1 MNGITLTILKVC
13 GSVLTG
19 LILMTMTFLIGRSSV
34 SGDLSVIKQR
44 LVAVETSQLHI
55 ITQQTNIQ
63 LKIDRLLERP

>member
-1 MNGITLTILKVC
+1 MNGLTLTILKVG

>member
-1 MNGITLTILKVC
+1 MNGLTLTIVKVC

>member
-1 MNGITLTILKVC
+1 MNGLTLTVIKVC